1 MPVWD
6 RKAKAWA
13 TETKSWYSTELVSPA
28 RVEYKYRSKPVA
40 THRLSGPGKVELV
53 KESVAVPVL
62 DRPAAVD
69 TSSLTRAYTVAK
81 AVTKPRLEAA
91 PFTVALPQLDRPASV
106 AKTPATREVTFAK
119 PGKPRLEAAPITV
132 ALPTLER
139 PARVAKAPATREVT
153 FAKPG
158 KPRLEAAPIT
168 VALPTLV
175 RPARIEKTPESR
187 EFRTAVKVGY
197 DTVQLSKASA
207 TPRRRRR
214 SGPKRA
220 SRGQ

>member
-13 TETKSWYSTELVSPA
+13 TETKFWTTTELVSPA
-28 RVEYKYRSKPVA
+28 SVEYQYRSKPVA
-40 THRLSGPGKVELV
+40 THRLSGPGRVELV

-62 DRPAAVD
+62 DRPAVVD
-69 TSSLTRAYTVAK
+69 ASSMMRAYTVAK

-91 PFTVALPQLDRPASV
+91 PFTVAVPQLDRPASV

-119 PGKPRLEAAPITV
+119 PGKPRLEAAP
-132 ALPTLER
+132 
-139 PARVAKAPATREVT
+139 
-153 FAKPG
+153 F
-158 KPRLEAAPIT
+158 T

-187 EFRTAVKVGY
+187 EFRTAVKTGY
-197 DTVQLSKASA
+197 DTVQLSKSSA

-214 SGPKRA
+214 RRRGPKESV
-220 SRGQ
+220 SRPVSADRFGPLQSSISV

>member
-6 RKAKAWA
+6 WKAKAWA

-91 PFTVALPQLDRPASV
+91 PFTVALP
-106 AKTPATREVTFAK
+106 
-119 PGKPRLEAAPITV
+119 
-132 ALPTLER
+132 TLER
-139 PARVAKAPATREVT
+139 PASVEKTPATREVT

-214 SGPKRA
+214 RRRSGPKRA

>member
-13 TETKSWYSTELVSPA
+13 TETKFWTTTELVSPA
-28 RVEYKYRSKPVA
+28 SVEYQYRSKPVA
-40 THRLSGPGKVELV
+40 THRLSGPANVELV

-62 DRPAAVD
+62 DRPAVVD
-69 TSSLTRAYTVAK
+69 ASSMMRAYTVAK

-91 PFTVALPQLDRPASV
+91 PFTVAVPQLDRPASV

-119 PGKPRLEAAPITV
+119 PGKPRLEAAP
-132 ALPTLER
+132 
-139 PARVAKAPATREVT
+139 
-153 FAKPG
+153 F
-158 KPRLEAAPIT
+158 T

-187 EFRTAVKVGY
+187 EFRTAVKTGY
-197 DTVQLSKASA
+197 DTVQLSKSSA

-214 SGPKRA
+214 RRRGPKRA
-220 SRGQ
+220 SRGR